1 MSLTSVWLNGWLGV
15 SLTFLIN
22 TAKHIMRVTFSEIK
36 TFETATF
43 ETRGAGIYGEY
54 LYLFVFLSLQ
64 FNVILCY

>member
-1 MSLTSVWLNGWLGV
+1 
-15 SLTFLIN
+15 
-22 TAKHIMRVTFSEIK
+22 MRVTFSEIK